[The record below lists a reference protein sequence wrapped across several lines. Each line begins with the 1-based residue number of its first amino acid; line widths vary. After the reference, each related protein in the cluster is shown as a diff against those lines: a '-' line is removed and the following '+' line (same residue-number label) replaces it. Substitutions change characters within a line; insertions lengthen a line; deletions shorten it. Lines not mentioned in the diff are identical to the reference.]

1 MTVLDCASLTGC
13 RASLELLERLTYTRD
28 ELAAR
33 LPRLRDAAGVS
44 QLAVLSTCQRTEF
57 YVAWPDVPEPDRLV
71 AALAADRDLPV
82 EQVRA
87 AVTWWRGDAGVRHLF
102 RVTSGLESFVLG
114 ETEVIGQVRA
124 AAQVARTAGVCA
136 GELDALLRAAV
147 SAARRVHRET
157 SFVQAGRSIGSAA
170 IDAAAAW
177 SAGQFT
183 PGPGG
188 SPASGMV
195 GRRVL
200 MVGAGQI
207 ANAVVARANQLG
219 ATVTVCNRTRRHAER
234 FAAAGATVVDLTEL
248 DRCLAEADVAV
259 LGTAAPHPLV
269 DPVVLERTRALAQS
283 LAQPQTQTRGQTQGQ
298 IRGPGGQRSPL
309 LLVDLSVPR
318 NVDPAVRGLAGVELV
333 DLADLRAA
341 GSDDAATLAADV
353 ALAEDILEEELG
365 RFGRWFRARSA
376 ASVVRRL
383 RAQADDVG
391 RQEFDRVATRLPV
404 EARALLELAV
414 HRTVHRLVHA
424 PTRALLDAAAT
435 GDGDLVE
442 ALARALSPRA
452 EGGSGADDP
461 RAADS
466 AVGVARRSA

>member
-1 MTVLDCASLTGC
+1 MTVLDCAALTGC

-28 ELAAR
+28 ELVAR
-33 LPRLRDAAGVS
+33 LPALRTAAGVR
-44 QLAVLSTCQRTEF
+44 QLAVLSTCQRTEL
-57 YVAWPDVPEPDRLV
+57 YVAWADQPDRERLV

-87 AVTWWRGDAGVRHLF
+87 AVTWWRGDTAVRHLF

-114 ETEVIGQVRA
+114 ETEVIGQVRT
-124 AAQVARTAGVCA
+124 AAQAARTAGVCA

-157 SFVQAGRSIGSAA
+157 SFVQAGRSVGSAA

-177 SAGQFT
+177 WAGSFAANHEGAPT
-183 PGPGG
+183 A
-188 SPASGMV
+188 PATGLA
-195 GRRVL
+195 GRGVL

-207 ANAVVARANQLG
+207 ANAVVTRANQLG

-234 FAAAGATVVDLTEL
+234 FAAHGATVVDLTEL

-269 DPVVLERTRALAQS
+269 DPVVLARTRPQVPAAQN
-283 LAQPQTQTRGQTQGQ
+283 QNGR
-298 IRGPGGQRSPL
+298 RSAL
-309 LLVDLSVPR
+309 LLVDLSIPR
-318 NVDPAVRGLAGVELV
+318 NVDPAVRGLADVELV
-333 DLADLRAA
+333 DLADLRTA
-341 GSDDAATLAADV
+341 GSGDAATLATDV
-353 ALAEDILEEELG
+353 ALAEDILEEELA

-376 ASVVRRL
+376 ASVVRLL

-435 GDGDLVE
+435 GDGDLVDT
-442 ALARALSPRA
+442 LARALSPNA
-452 EGGSGADDP
+452 GDGSGSDDP
-461 RAADS
+461 RAAGS
-466 AVGVARRSA
+466 AVGVAGRGA